1 MIVVGK
7 PELHQQIAPL
17 PAQIAIAMTREPRRA
32 SILSIALSTDRS
44 DYIPEEL
51 ANRRNIRLSDVLVVV
66 WRTFHSAYSSMGYH
80 DRADRRR

>member
-7 PELHQQIAPL
+7 PELHRQIAPL

-32 SILSIALSTDRS
+32 CILSIDLSTDRW

-66 WRTFHSAYSSMGYH
+66 WRTFHSAYSSMDCH
-80 DRADRRR
+80 DHVDRKR